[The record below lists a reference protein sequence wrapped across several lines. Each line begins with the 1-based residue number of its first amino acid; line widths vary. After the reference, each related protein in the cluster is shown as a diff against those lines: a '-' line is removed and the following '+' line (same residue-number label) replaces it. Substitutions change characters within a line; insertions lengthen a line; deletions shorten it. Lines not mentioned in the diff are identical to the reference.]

1 MSECGTA
8 CANYK
13 ELSRPSVFDKNRARD
28 VEVRNFSSCSADAQ
42 IINFRD
48 ILSAAVLIIS
58 KKVETSF
65 CTRLIKFELME
76 RKERMQ
82 HLF

>member
-13 ELSRPSVFDKNRARD
+13 ELSRPSVFDKNRARCA
-28 VEVRNFSSCSADAQ
+28 EVRNFSSCSADAQ